1 MTFTVPNAGI
11 VTPQKLIDNDTFS
24 APTLSTSSVILGQNS
39 FNDADVFFAP
49 KTTSTA
55 LPVRF
60 VDSDTI
66 FVPIVGGGFTTTL
79 FVDADAFFSPLIGPR
94 PNLLVDNDAL
104 FAPSFVGG
112 VSVGPARITDNDVF
126 FAPTLAT
133 LKQTAPS
140 FFIDSDVIYVP
151 GLAAT
156 KQLTPTLLVDTDAFS
171 GVSVVYNLGTL
182 FFGDSDSFRA
192 PTLTGGTVSLLPG
205 LISDQDTFFT
215 PGLINFGADI
225 EPITAYAAASAWMTV
240 RRFIPPMS
248 VTVVIA
254 RPVAGDIGPNK
265 LMDIDTIFSP
275 GIGGGQFMVNPGI
288 YVEGDTH
295 YIPTISGGILKRN
308 YNEVDSST
316 IVKNP
321 RWLPPPMSVTVVIR
335 GPAQGTLVT
344 PSLFADSD
352 AFFTPALSVGAVNIT
367 PVLFVDPDS
376 PRMALVT
383 GGGAQPTMAGRIND
397 ADSFFVPGL
406 ATGTVNI
413 APVKFTDTDV
423 FFDPIT
429 VLFVGP
435 TKFTDA
441 DAVFSPVVLAVS
453 DIQPA
458 LFVDSD
464 VLYTPLLVAA
474 AVNISPFLLMDAD
487 ILRMPSVG
495 SKVDI
500 GFFADSSTFFSPI
513 VVQRNDLF
521 PDKIIDTDR
530 LFAPQLVYDQ
540 FISAAK
546 MNDVDTLFD
555 PFFPHDPRY
564 TYPIGHGI
572 QSDYSIRR
580 PRQGRVIIGRH

>member
-1 MTFTVPNAGI
+1 
-11 VTPQKLIDNDTFS
+11 
-24 APTLSTSSVILGQNS
+24 
-39 FNDADVFFAP
+39 
-49 KTTSTA
+49 
-55 LPVRF
+55 
-60 VDSDTI
+60 
-66 FVPIVGGGFTTTL
+66 
-79 FVDADAFFSPLIGPR
+79 
-94 PNLLVDNDAL
+94 
-104 FAPSFVGG
+104 
-112 VSVGPARITDNDVF
+112 
-126 FAPTLAT
+126 
-133 LKQTAPS
+133 
-140 FFIDSDVIYVP
+140 
-151 GLAAT
+151 
-156 KQLTPTLLVDTDAFS
+156 
-171 GVSVVYNLGTL
+171 
-182 FFGDSDSFRA
+182 
-192 PTLTGGTVSLLPG
+192 
-205 LISDQDTFFT
+205 
-215 PGLINFGADI
+215 
-225 EPITAYAAASAWMTV
+225 
-240 RRFIPPMS
+240 
-248 VTVVIA
+248 
-254 RPVAGDIGPNK
+254 
-265 LMDIDTIFSP
+265 
-275 GIGGGQFMVNPGI
+275 
-288 YVEGDTH
+288 
-295 YIPTISGGILKRN
+295 
-308 YNEVDSST
+308 
-316 IVKNP
+316 
-321 RWLPPPMSVTVVIR
+321 
-335 GPAQGTLVT
+335 
-344 PSLFADSD
+344 
-352 AFFTPALSVGAVNIT
+352 
-367 PVLFVDPDS
+367 
-376 PRMALVT
+376 
-383 GGGAQPTMAGRIND
+383 
-397 ADSFFVPGL
+397 
-406 ATGTVNI
+406 
-413 APVKFTDTDV
+413 VKFTDTDV